1 MRRGPSEKRVAS
13 DGRPS
18 AVAPTPQWRN
28 LFLAP
33 AYRGE
38 AAETAEAEWQERT
51 GAVSVARRRRQGGRR
66 SSRPAA

>member
-1 MRRGPSEKRVAS
+1 MAS
-13 DGRPS
+13 DGRPP

-38 AAETAEAEWQERT
+38 AAEADRQERT
-51 GAVSVARRRRQGGRR
+51 ATASVARRRRQGGRR
-66 SSRPAA
+66 ISRPAA